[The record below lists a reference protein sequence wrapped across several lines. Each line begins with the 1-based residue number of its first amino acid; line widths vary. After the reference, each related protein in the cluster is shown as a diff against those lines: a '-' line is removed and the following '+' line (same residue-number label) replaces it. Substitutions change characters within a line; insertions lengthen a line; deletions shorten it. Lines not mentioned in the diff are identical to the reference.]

1 MLTRLDDLLCHQL
14 ARPFENVS
22 QSDPNWVERI
32 HFPVVSTDGGTII
45 DVGFGYYPN
54 RDVMD
59 GFAGVAKG
67 TDVRYFRG
75 SRALRPRIDEVFV
88 GPLRWEVLEGL
99 QTIRCTLDRND
110 AGIAWDLLYEASFP
124 ASGEEYHEHWREGRK
139 IEEQIRFY
147 QMGGVTGWLEF
158 DGVREEVT
166 PETFRANRDRSWGVR
181 QPLVPDPTMKTH
193 QRAGGGIYTFV
204 YIQFDGWAVQHHR
217 TDDIDGNPTFHF
229 AERHLSDRIDTL
241 PGLAHTAVMG
251 PDWTPQSGTFTYTD
265 DAGESFE
272 LEWERTGTLF
282 PTGGVGGYSGFRDFR
297 QGLWMG
303 EEWLDTGSLDLA
315 DGDTF
320 RELFG
325 LFDFAATVRCGDQ
338 VGVGIVECI
347 PFGAYRP
354 YGLGV

>member
-1 MLTRLDDLLCHQL
+1 MLTRHDDMLCHQFP
-14 ARPFENVS
+14 RPFENVS

-32 HFPVVSTDGGTII
+32 HFPVVSADADTII

-59 GFAGVAKG
+59 GFGGVARG

-99 QTIRCTLDRND
+99 KTIRCTLEPNE
-110 AGIAWDLLYEASFP
+110 AGIAWDLLYETAFP
-124 ASGEEYHEHWREGRK
+124 VSGEEYHEHWRDGRK

-147 QMGGVTGWLEF
+147 QMGGVTGWLEI

-166 PETFRANRDRSWGVR
+166 PETYRANRDRSWGVR
-181 QPLVPDPTMKTH
+181 QPLVPDPTMKAH
-193 QRAGGGIYTFV
+193 ARAAGGLYTFV

-229 AERHLSDRIDTL
+229 AERHWPDRIETL
-241 PGLAHTAVMG
+241 PTLEHHAVMG
-251 PDWTPQSGTFTYTD
+251 ADWTPQSGTFTYTGD
-265 DAGESFE
+265 DGTPFTIEFE
-272 LEWERTGTLF
+272 RGAASF
-282 PTGGVGGYSGFRDFR
+282 PTGAVGGYSGFRDFR

-303 EEWLDTGSLDLA
+303 EEWLDFGRLDLSKGE
-315 DGDTF
+315 DF
-320 RELFG
+320 KEVFG
-325 LFDFAATVRCGDQ
+325 LLDYACPVRCGDQ
-338 VGVGIVECI
+338 EGIAIVECI
-347 PFGAYRP
+347 PFGPYRP